1 MQVTVSSVQG
11 MREYQE
17 DRVIYKDGFVAGYA
31 VAAVF
36 DGHVGDAAS
45 EYMINNLV
53 SVLKTEMKKSS
64 QMQKVLFN
72 TVKTLEFSYSGKGYS
87 SVNDKGYSERL
98 KELPNIP
105 GTTAV
110 ICLIDKKNK
119 VLYVANVGDSRA
131 IIARGGKVY
140 QITAD
145 HSMHIIGPET
155 HRLFERDKS
164 AFIKEG
170 YLWTTT
176 GEVGEDYGLNVIR
189 TLGDPLFKGRF
200 NPIVLQSKDDYDIIG
215 WHPDL
220 FCYQLKKGDVLV
232 LGSDGVYNFISNA
245 ETARAALKGGAEMVT
260 KTALKEGSNDNIS
273 AIVIKV

>member
-1 MQVTVSSVQG
+1 MQVTTSSLQG
-11 MREYQE
+11 VRDYQE
-17 DRVIYKDGFVAGYA
+17 DRIIYRDGFVAGYA

-45 EYMINNLV
+45 EYMIKNLV
-53 SVLKTEMKKSS
+53 SVLKTEMNKTS

-72 TVKTLEFSYSGKGYS
+72 TVKNLEFSYAGKGYT
-87 SVNDKGYSERL
+87 SVLDKGYSEHL

-110 ICLIDKKNK
+110 ICVIDKKNN
-119 VLYVANVGDSRA
+119 VLYAANVGDSRA
-131 IIARGGKVY
+131 ILVRNGRAY

-145 HSMHIIGPET
+145 HSMHIIGPDT
-155 HRLFERDKS
+155 FKLFERDKS
-164 AFIKEG
+164 AFVKEG
-170 YLWTTT
+170 YLWTTN
-176 GEVGEDYGLNVIR
+176 GEAGEDFGLNVIR

-200 NPIVLQSKDDYDIIG
+200 NPHILQSKDKYDIIG
-215 WHPDL
+215 WQPDL
-220 FCYQLKKGDVLV
+220 FCYQLKKGDTLI
-232 LGSDGVYNFISNA
+232 LGSDGVYNFISNV

-273 AIVIKV
+273 AIVIKL

>member
-1 MQVTVSSVQG
+1 MQVTTSSIQG
-11 MREYQE
+11 TRDYQE
-17 DRVIYKDGFVAGYA
+17 DRIIYRDNFIPGFS

-45 EYMINNLV
+45 EYMIRNLIP
-53 SVLKTEMKKSS
+53 VLKAEMNKTS

-72 TVKTLEFSYSGKGYS
+72 TVKELEFSYSGKGYTS
-87 SVNDKGYSERL
+87 IRDKGYENHL

-110 ICLIDKKNK
+110 ICVIDKNNMS
-119 VLYVANVGDSRA
+119 LYVANVGDSRA
-131 IIARGGKVY
+131 ILVRKGRSY
-140 QITAD
+140 QITGD

-155 HRLFERDKS
+155 FKLFERDKS
-164 AFIKEG
+164 AYVKEG
-170 YLWTTT
+170 YLWTTN
-176 GEVGEDYGLNVIR
+176 GDNGEDFGLNVIR

-200 NPIVLQSKDDYDIIG
+200 NPHILQSKDKYDIIG
-215 WHPDL
+215 WQPDL
-220 FCYQLKKGDVLV
+220 FCYQLKKGDTLV
-232 LGSDGVYNFISNA
+232 LGSDGVYNFISNV

-273 AIVIKV
+273 AIVIKF